1 MPRGRSGRI
10 VVEVE
15 KELKGRFHATLAL
28 DGLTV
33 KEWFVEQASDYVESR
48 SVLSAPPTIQRA
60 TAGRGRQKDGDIL
73 RKNTGR
79 KGARHGTQ

>member
-15 KELKGRFHATLAL
+15 QELKGRLHATLAL

-33 KEWFVEQASDYVESR
+33 KQWFVDRATDYVESR
-48 SVLSAPPTIQRA
+48 AVLAPR
-60 TAGRGRQKDGDIL
+60 
-73 RKNTGR
+73 R
-79 KGARHGTQ
+79 KGAGDGVR

>member
-15 KELKGRFHATLAL
+15 RELKGRLHATLAL

-33 KEWFVEQASDYVESR
+33 KEWFVERATDYVQTR
-48 SVLSAPPTIQRA
+48 AVLA
-60 TAGRGRQKDGDIL
+60 TR
-73 RKNTGR
+73 R
-79 KGARHGTQ
+79 KGGRNGGQ